1 MSRPTTNKMSPLRTT
16 LPRLPV
22 FRRSILTLSQLRQ
35 YSSSS
40 QKPTSQTGV
49 FYKAWTR
56 PVAKTAL
63 LAVFVYQL
71 AYWGWS
77 KLEVD
82 DIKEQKKAEIIRLE
96 AQVKKLQDEKRRE
109 EK

>member
-1 MSRPTTNKMSPLRTT
+1 MTPLRTT
-16 LPRLPV
+16 LL
-22 FRRSILTLSQLRQ
+22 RRRLTLLRRPINRPSQIRN
-35 YSSSS
+35 YASSE
-40 QKPTSQTGV
+40 KPSQTGV

-77 KLEVD
+77 KMEVD
-82 DIKEQKKAEIIRLE
+82 EIKEQKKAETTRLE
-96 AQVKKLQDEKRRE
+96 AQVKKLQDEKSG
-109 EK
+109 KK

>member
-1 MSRPTTNKMSPLRTT
+1 MSSLRTT
-16 LPRLPV
+16 LLRLPIL
-22 FRRSILTLSQLRQ
+22 RRQPLNPSQLRQ
-35 YSSSS
+35 YSSSSS

-77 KLEVD
+77 KMEVD
-82 DIKEQKKAEIIRLE
+82 EIKEQKKAEITRLE
-96 AQVKKLQDEKRRE
+96 AQVKKLQDDKAAAGKR
-109 EK
+109 

>member
-1 MSRPTTNKMSPLRTT
+1 MSPLRTT
-16 LPRLPV
+16 LLRLPML
-22 FRRSILTLSQLRQ
+22 RRPITSSQIRG
-35 YSSSS
+35 YSS
-40 QKPTSQTGV
+40 QNPTTTSQTGV

-82 DIKEQKKAEIIRLE
+82 EIKETKKAEITRLE
-96 AQVKKLQDEKRRE
+96 AQVKKLQDERTSK
-109 EK
+109 K

>member
-1 MSRPTTNKMSPLRTT
+1 MSPLRTT

-22 FRRSILTLSQLRQ
+22 FRRSIFTLSQLRQ

-82 DIKEQKKAEIIRLE
+82 DIKEQKKGIVHFTQKPSREIT
-96 AQVKKLQDEKRRE
+96 DN
-109 EK
+109 

>member
-1 MSRPTTNKMSPLRTT
+1 MSPLSTT
-16 LPRLPV
+16 LLRSPLL
-22 FRRSILTLSQLRQ
+22 RRPISPSQIRS
-35 YSSSS
+35 YSS

-63 LAVFVYQL
+63 LAVFAYQL
-71 AYWGWS
+71 VYWGWS

-82 DIKEQKKAEIIRLE
+82 EIKEQRKAEITRLE
-96 AQVKKLQDEKRRE
+96 AQVKGLQQEKKAASER
-109 EK
+109 K